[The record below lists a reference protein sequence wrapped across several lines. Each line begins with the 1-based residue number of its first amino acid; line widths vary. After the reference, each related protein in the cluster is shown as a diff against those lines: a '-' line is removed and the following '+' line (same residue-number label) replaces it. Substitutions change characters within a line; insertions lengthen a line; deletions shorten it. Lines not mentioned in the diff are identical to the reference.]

1 MVKKNVRDEKH
12 TQDSFKKPKQKGH
25 VGDFADLNKI
35 CVRMWSEFILLRTGH
50 NSGFSWTWWWTTRY
64 HKSKDIS
71 QWAKQLL
78 SSQNGLG
85 CVQFVHNT
93 LEITSYPVQSHLTE
107 EKVSQKSFG
116 QRLDSSQKVCWK
128 HTSTRASSMM
138 WSLLTLSRK
147 YGFVGCPT
155 TEWKKLILLSL
166 YIRILL
172 S

>member
-1 MVKKNVRDEKH
+1 MEDY
-12 TQDSFKKPKQKGH
+12 
-25 VGDFADLNKI
+25 AYLNEI
-35 CVRMWSEFILLRTGH
+35 RVRMWTEFILLRTGS
-50 NSGFSWTWWWTTRY
+50 NSEFSWTWWRTTSY
-64 HKSKDIS
+64 HESKDIS

-78 SSQNGLG
+78 SSQDRLG
-85 CVQFVHNT
+85 YIQFVHNT
-93 LEITSYPVQSHLTE
+93 PEFTLYPEQSQLTE

-128 HTSTRASSMM
+128 HTSTRASSIM
-138 WSLLTLSRK
+138 WSLLTLSRR